1 MLLLFRDLRKKSKA
15 HVFMLFE
22 WVLKRNFTCWE
33 MLRIEDIPAFILSL
47 QEAELENGWCLLEI
61 SSVPISLPCRCLFLI
76 KSELLEDNH
85 LPNSYLF

>member
-1 MLLLFRDLRKKSKA
+1 MLLLFKDLRKKSKA

-47 QEAELENGWCLLEI
+47 QEAELENG
-61 SSVPISLPCRCLFLI
+61 
-76 KSELLEDNH
+76 
-85 LPNSYLF
+85 